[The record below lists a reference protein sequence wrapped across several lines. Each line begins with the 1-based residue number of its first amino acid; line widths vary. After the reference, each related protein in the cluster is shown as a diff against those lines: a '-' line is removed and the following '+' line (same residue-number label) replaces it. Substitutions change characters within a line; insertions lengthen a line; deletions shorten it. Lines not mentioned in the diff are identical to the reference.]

1 MAYFND
7 KFKRARLDQSP
18 YLFHFING
26 RDNDPCAT
34 LTKILEEKK
43 LISDRGY
50 ICFSASPITAI
61 RKFFEV
67 KVNSTGK
74 PLYLPWGLGFSRDIL
89 VRDFGVRNVIYIDE
103 TESVPDSLEWRTD
116 KLDVESY
123 DFEYLREWRFKGKE
137 FDFST
142 FPKEHIIVIAPDL
155 NSLNNIVVGFDMEF
169 TPYIDYYNGTIKED
183 WSESWK
189 REWKGISVD
198 KLGEDVLDDYAVSSK
213 VIEQVLDEDMLDK
226 LFIDSPLSIL
236 TSNNKK

>member
-7 KFKRARLDQSP
+7 KFKMTRLDQSP

-26 RDNDPCAT
+26 RDNDPCTT
-34 LTKILEEKK
+34 LTKILGEKK

-67 KVNSTGK
+67 KVNSTGR
-74 PLYLPWGLGFSRDIL
+74 PLYQPWGLGFSRDIL
-89 VRDFGVRNVIYIDE
+89 VRDFSVRNVIYIDE
-103 TESVPDSLEWRTD
+103 AEFVPDSLLWRTD

-123 DFEYLREWRFKGKE
+123 DFEYLREWRFKGTE

-155 NSLNNIVVGFDMEF
+155 SSLNNIVVSFDMEF
-169 TPYIDYYNGTIKED
+169 TPYIDYCNGIIEED
-183 WSESWK
+183 WNEIWK
-189 REWKGISVD
+189 REWKGISID

-213 VIEQVLDEDMLDK
+213 VIAQVLDEDMVDK
-226 LFIDSPLSIL
+226 LLIDSPLSIL
-236 TSNNKK
+236 TSNNKI